1 MFKSRDWSEF
11 VITRIIKLTGYS
23 TIIFVV
29 LIFFF
34 LLNEGFPTFIEVPFA
49 SLISD
54 RWYPIEGY
62 YGILPL
68 LIGSLVVT
76 VGATTIAIPVGL
88 CTAIFISEI
97 SPRWLRDIL
106 KPAVEILGGIPSV
119 VLGFLGIIV
128 LSPYLR
134 VLLNLPTGLSAFTGA
149 VLLAA
154 MSLPTIVSIADD
166 ALDAVPRS
174 YRNASLA
181 LGATDWQTIWN
192 VTVPAARSGIL
203 TAFMLGIGRTIGETM
218 TVMMVTGNAPVLF
231 KGFLSF
237 LYPVRTMTA
246 TIAAEMGEVA
256 TGSIHYH
263 ILFFIGIILFLFSL
277 VINITAS
284 AVVFRQHK
292 KVEKILS

>member
-23 TIIFVV
+23 TILFVV

-231 KGFLSF
+231 KGLLSF
-237 LYPVRTMTA
+237 FYPVRTMTA

>member
-1 MFKSRDWSEF
+1 MYKSHDWSEF
-11 VITRIIKLTGYS
+11 VITHVIKFTGYS
-23 TIIFVV
+23 VILFVV
-29 LIFFF
+29 LIFLF
-34 LLNEGFPTFIEVPFA
+34 LLNEGFPTFIEVSFT
-49 SLISD
+49 SLMGN

-76 VGATTIAIPVGL
+76 VGATIIAIPVGL
-88 CTAIFISEI
+88 CTAVFISEI
-97 SPRWLRDIL
+97 SPRWFRDIL

-128 LSPYLR
+128 LAPYLR
-134 VLLNLPTGLSAFTGA
+134 VLIHLPTGLSAFTGS

-154 MSLPTIVSIADD
+154 MSLPMIVSIADD

-181 LGATDWQTIWN
+181 IGATEWQTIWN

-231 KGFLSF
+231 KGIFAF
-237 LYPVRTMTA
+237 FYPVRTMTA

-263 ILFFIGIILFLFSL
+263 VLFFIGIILFLFSL
-277 VINITAS
+277 AINITAS
-284 AVVFRQHK
+284 AVVFRQRK
-292 KVEKILS
+292 KAEKILS